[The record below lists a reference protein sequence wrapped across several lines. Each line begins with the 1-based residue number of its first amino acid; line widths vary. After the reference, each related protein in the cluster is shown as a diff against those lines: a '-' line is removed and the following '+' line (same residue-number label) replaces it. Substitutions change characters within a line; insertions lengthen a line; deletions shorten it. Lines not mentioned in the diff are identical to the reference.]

1 MSILDAVM
9 QVGGPPAVL
18 LHPEAAAAST
28 PTHAA
33 RRQPPARASGAS
45 GFVRPGRQ
53 WPEAGPLASERHRIG
68 GVGFSATP
76 PGVCSCSPS
85 RRDTPQAAWQR
96 TGVRRCRAAP
106 AGSHLPGRG
115 RTGVEGRRVPPHAVL
130 TLSRGASWRF
140 KGPRQCRLGR
150 GAWGTTRGPE
160 AVFDAPVGGPRAVGC
175 SAWGAS
181 GRTMEREALKP
192 APGYALSS
200 STSWIERRPEPA
212 DGCAIMVRPDAI
224 HEPFLRCKKCKDVQ
238 GAGPVAV
245 GGGSGAAFGCRQG
258 TTPSAVPS
266 VDRAARGIRGTGV
279 QEREVQLGV
288 VAVNRHPVLVREVP
302 NSGLGKLIG
311 FASASATSAA
321 SRSIASPTGFP
332 R

>member
-192 APGYALSS
+192 APGYALSRAPPGS
-200 STSWIERRPEPA
+200 SEDRSRLMAAPSWCVQTQSTSRSSGARSARTCKGPGPWRLVAVREP
-212 DGCAIMVRPDAI
+212 RS
-224 HEPFLRCKKCKDVQ
+224 
-238 GAGPVAV
+238 GAGRGPPRQRSPPLIALLVA
-245 GGGSGAAFGCRQG
+245 SGEPGCRNEKCS
-258 TTPSAVPS
+258 SAWW
-266 VDRAARGIRGTGV
+266 
-279 QEREVQLGV
+279 Q
-288 VAVNRHPVLVREVP
+288 
-302 NSGLGKLIG
+302 
-311 FASASATSAA
+311 
-321 SRSIASPTGFP
+321 
-332 R
+332 